1 VEERMT
7 QDRKQPALTVD
18 VIVRDGN
25 RVLLVKRKNNPFK
38 GKWALVGGFVEYGEK
53 VEEAA
58 KRECREETGL
68 EVELE
73 RLVGVYSDPNRD
85 PRGHV
90 VSICFL
96 ARVVGG
102 KLKAGS
108 DALEA
113 KFFKKIPWNELA
125 FDHAQILKDAG
136 F

>member
-1 VEERMT
+1 MT

>member
-1 VEERMT
+1 MK
-7 QDRKQPALTVD
+7 DRKQPALTVD

-108 DALEA
+108 DAREA

>member
-1 VEERMT
+1 MS

>member
-1 VEERMT
+1 MK
-7 QDRKQPALTVD
+7 DRKQPALTVD